1 MELEGGSKVERV
13 VLYGTE
19 QANDSKRKRRAVV
32 VLLGLVAVSACVAL
46 LGMAW
51 PATSRSE
58 LEVTT
63 HDSHL
68 V

>member
-1 MELEGGSKVERV
+1 MELQGGSKVERV

-19 QANDSKRKRRAVV
+19 QANDLRRKRRAVV

-58 LEVTT
+58 LEVMSD
-63 HDSHL
+63 DSHL